1 MFAGLRN
8 GPRRV
13 PTLVIILT
21 PIQCEKFHYM
31 NYQVRDKVAH
41 ANFFFPSRRRKSPKT
56 VAHAAMVLM

>member
-41 ANFFFPSRRRKSPKT
+41 ANFFFLLDVASPPKT